1 MMFHTGEIFLHFQPD
16 FSSDVLRP
24 AEIYLGGVEYQ
35 GRTPEENYVRVYI
48 QKKIEN
54 SLRLHR
60 IRRELISV
68 RYCLELFCNEL
79 RGVMMM

>member
-1 MMFHTGEIFLHFQPD
+1 M
-16 FSSDVLRP
+16 
-24 AEIYLGGVEYQ
+24 
-35 GRTPEENYVRVYI
+35 YI
-48 QKKIEN
+48 LKLFRKIEN

-79 RGVMMM
+79 RSVMMMYSYEECRHAFACALTMRPMYLV